1 MRSLWWYVAAHAVMV
16 VAIAVALYHY
26 PQLPDPLPL
35 HWGQDGTVDNAA
47 PKTIPTVLFLVGL
60 GPAIV
65 IAAGAGFAGY
75 SQFFAY
81 NGRERDAVSRQ
92 RTILI
97 NKTTQL
103 TLGFFTLSVTTA
115 ISFLVTRA
123 LVWTVET
130 WELYLCLSF
139 IAAVLVWAVSADIR
153 ARRHADAIYPP
164 SNYKPRALK

>member
-1 MRSLWWYVAAHAVMV
+1 MTGLLPMKSLWWYVASHAVMV
-16 VAIAVALYHY
+16 IAIAVALYHY

-35 HWGQDGTVDNAA
+35 HWGHDGAVDNAA

-81 NGRERDAVSRQ
+81 NSREKDAVSRQ

-103 TLGFFTLSVTTA
+103 TLGFFTLSVTTV
-115 ISFLVTRA
+115 ISFLVDRKS
-123 LVWTVET
+123 VV
-130 WELYLCLSF
+130 
-139 IAAVLVWAVSADIR
+139 
-153 ARRHADAIYPP
+153 
-164 SNYKPRALK
+164 

>member
-1 MRSLWWYVAAHAVMV
+1 MRSLWWYVASHAVMV
-16 VAIAVALYHY
+16 VAIAVVLYHY

-35 HWGQDGTVDNAA
+35 HWGRDGTVDNAA

-81 NGRERDAVSRQ
+81 NSREKDAVLRQ
-92 RTILI
+92 RAILI

-103 TLGFFTLSVTTA
+103 T
-115 ISFLVTRA
+115 
-123 LVWTVET
+123 
-130 WELYLCLSF
+130 
-139 IAAVLVWAVSADIR
+139 
-153 ARRHADAIYPP
+153 
-164 SNYKPRALK
+164 